1 MTTPAPAH
9 ANAAGAVIRRLQA
22 HEWPA
27 YRRLR
32 LRALA
37 DAPHAFGSTLA
48 LEESWQPA
56 LWMARLVAASTSGRD
71 CPLVADASASPAPA
85 SASTLPAAPH
95 ADAVL
100 TALLWA
106 KCDPDD
112 PDIVNLFQMWVAPE
126 ARGLGLGASLVHA
139 AVDWA
144 RSIDARGV
152 RLGVVT
158 DNDAAVRLY
167 ARAGFVPAGAP
178 APIRP
183 GATSLEQTMLLDLHA
198 LRT

>member
-1 MTTPAPAH
+1 MITPAPAH

-32 LRALA
+32 LRSLA

-48 LEESWQPA
+48 HEESWQPA
-56 LWMARLVAASTSGRD
+56 LWMARLVAASTSGSD
-71 CPLVADASASPAPA
+71 CPLVADASASPSTSA
-85 SASTLPAAPH
+85 SAPQ

-112 PDIVNLFQMWVAPE
+112 PGIVNLFQMWVAPE
-126 ARGLGLGASLVHA
+126 ARGLGLGAALLHA
-139 AVDWA
+139 AIDWA
-144 RSIDARGV
+144 RSIGARGV

-158 DNDAAVRLY
+158 DNAAAVRLY
-167 ARAGFVPAGAP
+167 ARAGFRAVGVP

-183 GATSLEQTMLLDLHA
+183 GASALEQTMLLDLPA
-198 LRT
+198 